1 MGSPN
6 RFSEPATPWTSWT
19 AWPPAMSTAGSSSR
33 WCPEPVEGSLMAT
46 TLVAATTDVC
56 PLRGARRAPVGV
68 LFAQRCF
75 ASPSLVGL
83 VEPSARRRSS
93 ANLGRRGT
101 EAAQCSDAQGGGAE
115 TGHRVVVA
123 EQLDPRLRLAPE
135 DEQRDLTGQ
144 PPHGHGRR
152 ALLQHRARAGD
163 AVFDRHA
170 DRCIAGHPLARHAHH
185 RPQKLLLVRSQ
196 RPRRPLRLRAPDVL
210 VVHEVLDRVHDDVDL
225 RHGKRREGG
234 RAVAELLDEHREIPP
249 PDSPVLVLGE
259 PRQRRNRDPHRR
271 GTALTH
277 HQVYDEV
284 LDRPP
289 FAQGRLVT
297 THLQGKV
304 AQLGALGL
312 GHPGHGLDRRVVPV
326 SKREGTLRD
335 GFAVLGVAIRRE
347 PWIFTLSTL
356 GSLLFGALTVAD
368 AWVLG
373 WATDHVVLPAF
384 RDGDVRPGGLFA
396 ILALFVAVALL
407 RAVGIVARRLGAG
420 VMQYRMQAHY
430 RRSVTRQYLRL
441 PMSWHQRH
449 PTGELLSNANS
460 DVEAAW
466 APIAPLPMAV
476 GTVAMMVIAVGQML
490 FTDVV
495 LALVGLLVFPLVIVT
510 NIVYQRLQSPL
521 MTRAQA
527 LRAELSEVAHESFD
541 GALVVKTLGRES
553 EETERFADK
562 AHQLRDTNIAAGRIR
577 AAFDPVLEALPSLGV
592 LAVLAVG
599 VVRVEQGTTDPGD
612 VVTVCYLL
620 TIVSFPIRSLGW
632 LVGEFPRSVVGFWR
646 VQRVL
651 DATGEMAYGDERVAA
666 AGSGARLEVRDLNY
680 RYAEGAPLLSGLTF
694 TVEPGRTVAVVGAT
708 ASGKSTLTALL
719 LRLVDPDDGQVLLDG
734 RNLRD
739 LEHGSLAEHVSLV
752 PQQAFLFDDT
762 VRGNITLG
770 ADVPDEAV
778 WAALRTA
785 QADGFVAALP
795 HGLDTR
801 LGERGTTL
809 SGGQRQ
815 RLSLARALVRNP
827 RLLVMDDATS
837 AVDPEVEARILAA
850 LRGSAGSGSATV
862 VVVAY
867 RKATIA
873 LADEVVYLRD
883 GRVADQG
890 THAELL
896 ARNPGY
902 ADLVNAYEQ
911 EQSGEVTVP

>member
-1 MGSPN
+1 
-6 RFSEPATPWTSWT
+6 
-19 AWPPAMSTAGSSSR
+19 
-33 WCPEPVEGSLMAT
+33 
-46 TLVAATTDVC
+46 
-56 PLRGARRAPVGV
+56 
-68 LFAQRCF
+68 
-75 ASPSLVGL
+75 
-83 VEPSARRRSS
+83 
-93 ANLGRRGT
+93 
-101 EAAQCSDAQGGGAE
+101 
-115 TGHRVVVA
+115 
-123 EQLDPRLRLAPE
+123 
-135 DEQRDLTGQ
+135 
-144 PPHGHGRR
+144 
-152 ALLQHRARAGD
+152 
-163 AVFDRHA
+163 
-170 DRCIAGHPLARHAHH
+170 
-185 RPQKLLLVRSQ
+185 
-196 RPRRPLRLRAPDVL
+196 
-210 VVHEVLDRVHDDVDL
+210 
-225 RHGKRREGG
+225 
-234 RAVAELLDEHREIPP
+234 
-249 PDSPVLVLGE
+249 
-259 PRQRRNRDPHRR
+259 
-271 GTALTH
+271 
-277 HQVYDEV
+277 
-284 LDRPP
+284 
-289 FAQGRLVT
+289 
-297 THLQGKV
+297 
-304 AQLGALGL
+304 
-312 GHPGHGLDRRVVPV
+312 V
-326 SKREGTLRD
+326 SKGEGTLRD

-384 RDGDVRPGGLFA
+384 DDGDVRPGGLLT

-430 RRSVTRQYLRL
+430 RRAVTRQYLRL

-476 GTVAMMVIAVGQML
+476 GTVAMMVIAVAQML
-490 FTDVV
+490 FTDLV
-495 LALVGLLVFPLVIVT
+495 LAFVGLLVFPLVILT

-527 LRAELSEVAHESFD
+527 LRGEVSEVAHESFD

-553 EETERFADK
+553 EETERFARK
-562 AHQLRDTNIAAGRIR
+562 AYQLRDTNIAAGRIR

-599 VVRVEQGTTDPGD
+599 VLRVEQGLTDPGN
-612 VVTVCYLL
+612 VVTVGYLL

-632 LVGEFPRSVVGFWR
+632 LVGEFPRSVVGFRR

-651 DATGEMAYGDERVAA
+651 DATGEMVYGAARVAGTGA
-666 AGSGARLEVRDLNY
+666 GARLDVRDLGY
-680 RYAEGAPLLSGLTF
+680 RYPDGPALLSGLTF

-708 ASGKSTLTALL
+708 ASGKSTLTSLL

-734 RNLRD
+734 RDLRD
-739 LEHGSLAEHVSLV
+739 LEPGALAEHVALV

-762 VRGNITLG
+762 VRGNVTLG

-815 RLSLARALVRNP
+815 RLSLARALVRGP

-850 LRGSAGSGSATV
+850 LRRPVTSAATRRENGTKTDGSATV

-890 THAELL
+890 THADLL

-911 EQSGEVTVP
+911 EQPGEEVSVR